1 MQAGCHYGMSLG
13 NTTMEQHMTVNAVIF
28 DLDGT
33 LLNTLSDLADSANAV
48 LARLGCP
55 PHGEKE
61 YTRFVGNGVRK
72 LMQRVLPEDRRGEE
86 KVAEALRLMQ
96 EEYGRRWRIK
106 TKPYPGVLPLLTELT
121 RTGTPF
127 GVLSNKPDA
136 LVQQACDAFFSEQPF
151 TLVRGGRHAVP
162 LKPDPAPALAMAEEL
177 KATPETVM
185 LVGDSDV
192 DMLTART
199 AKMIPVGALWGF
211 RGEKELRASGAA
223 ILLGAPLDLL
233 SHF

>member
-1 MQAGCHYGMSLG
+1 MA
-13 NTTMEQHMTVNAVIF
+13 VNAVIF

-33 LLNTLSDLADSANAV
+33 LLDTLADLADSANAV

-55 PHGEKE
+55 PHPEKA
-61 YTRFVGNGVRK
+61 YARFVGNGVRK
-72 LMQRVLPEDRRGEE
+72 LMQRALPESRKGE
-86 KVAEALRLMQ
+86 KDVAEALRLMQ
-96 EEYGRRWRIK
+96 EEYGQRWRAK
-106 TKPYPGVLPLLTELT
+106 TKPYPGVLPLLAELT
-121 RTGTPF
+121 RTGMAF

-136 LVQQACDAFFSEQPF
+136 LVQQACDAFFPSKPF
-151 TLVRGGRHAVP
+151 TIVRGAQHAVA
-162 LKPDPAPALAMAEEL
+162 LKPDPSPALAIAEAL

-185 LVGDSDV
+185 LVGDSDT
-192 DMLTART
+192 DMFTARA

-223 ILLGAPLDLL
+223 ILLAAPLELL